1 MGVQDQIAIEAARL
15 LLSSVIEIGGP
26 EFGFYRKVVALQR
39 LFIFCGERGASIRH
53 FEAFQHILYS
63 IGTSD
68 GEEPREMVVRAYK
81 LPRLSRIFNLRR
93 DNESCPFLDI
103 LIWLRRFK
111 VTDPRDRV
119 YSALGLATDLTSD
132 ALVSA

>member
-1 MGVQDQIAIEAARL
+1 MGVRDQIAFEAARL

-26 EFGFYRKVVALQR
+26 EFGFYRKGSCPTETV
-39 LFIFCGERGASIRH
+39 LFRGERGASIRH

-81 LPRLSRIFNLRR
+81 LPRLGRISNPRG
-93 DNESCPFLDI
+93 DNESWPFLDGVI
-103 LIWLRRFK
+103 QLRHFE
-111 VTDPRDRV
+111 VTDPRDRSV
-119 YSALGLATDLTSD
+119 FCTWSCHGSYERCYSA
-132 ALVSA
+132 